1 MIFETHAHYD
11 DEAFDE
17 DRDELIPK
25 LYREG
30 IEKIVNISVNRK
42 TCEETLGLIEKYPFF
57 YGALGYHPSDCAY
70 FNEDEY
76 QWIKDAAR
84 HERVVAI
91 GEIGLDY
98 HWPEPERELQKK
110 VFKEQLKLAHE
121 TGLPIVVH
129 SRDAAKDTMDILKEQ
144 GSGLSGVV
152 HCYSYHVQDALEY
165 VKLGFNIGIG
175 GVITFK
181 NANKLKEVAE
191 AVPLENIVVETD
203 CPYLAPEPYRG
214 KRNCSL
220 YLSLVIEKLAE
231 IKGITAE
238 EAEEAT
244 FKNALR
250 MYNII

>member
-17 DRDELIPK
+17 DRDELIPELCGK
-25 LYREG
+25 G

-42 TCEETLGLIEKYPFF
+42 TCEDTLGLIEKYPFF
-57 YGALGYHPSDCAY
+57 YGALGFHPSDCAD
-70 FNEDEY
+70 FNEAEY
-76 QWIKDAAR
+76 QWIKEAAG

-110 VFKEQLKLAHE
+110 VFKEQLRLARE

-129 SRDAAKDTMDILKEQ
+129 SRDAAKDTMDILKEH
-144 GSGLSGVV
+144 GRGLSGVV

-165 VKLGFNIGIG
+165 VRLGFNIGIG

-181 NANKLKEVAE
+181 NAHKLREVAE
-191 AVPLENIVVETD
+191 AVPLGSIVIETD

-220 YLSLVIEKLAE
+220 YLTYVIEKLAE
-231 IKGITAE
+231 IKGISSE
-238 EAEEAT
+238 EAEQAT
-244 FKNALR
+244 WQNAMR

>member
-1 MIFETHAHYD
+1 M
-11 DEAFDE
+11 
-17 DRDELIPK
+17 
-25 LYREG
+25 
-30 IEKIVNISVNRK
+30 
-42 TCEETLGLIEKYPFF
+42 
-57 YGALGYHPSDCAY
+57 
-70 FNEDEY
+70 
-76 QWIKDAAR
+76 
-84 HERVVAI
+84 
-91 GEIGLDY
+91 
-98 HWPEPERELQKK
+98 
-110 VFKEQLKLAHE
+110 
-121 TGLPIVVH
+121 
-129 SRDAAKDTMDILKEQ
+129 
-144 GSGLSGVV
+144 
-152 HCYSYHVQDALEY
+152 
-165 VKLGFNIGIG
+165 KLGFNIGIG

-181 NANKLKEVAE
+181 NAHKLREVAE